1 MMLIR
6 LEWEGVMSKGF
17 VSLSVVILLWLV
29 LSQVLYAQSGKFC
42 LEKAASEIKLDKEVV
57 LINRDGN
64 SIKGRLVSFDL
75 PQSSIVISRFI
86 DNYAD
91 TSTFMETDIAKIKY
105 RKAKVKPGYML
116 LGFFGGMMTGLAVGG
131 AVCSSGW
138 EGMDCGLGIFFGGT
152 ATGLMLGTFL
162 PLVFPGYK
170 TIECKPDA
178 R

>member
-1 MMLIR
+1 MTR
-6 LEWEGVMSKGF
+6 PKWEGMMSKGL
-17 VSLSVVILLWLV
+17 VSLSTAILLWFS

-42 LEKAASEIKLDKEVV
+42 LEKAASEIKPDKEVV

-75 PQSSIVISRFI
+75 PQSSIIISRLI
-86 DNYAD
+86 NNYAD
-91 TSTFMETDIAKIKY
+91 TSIFMETDIAKIKY
-105 RKAKVKPGYML
+105 RKARIKPGYML
-116 LGFFGGMMTGLAVGG
+116 LGFFGGMMTGLVVGKT
-131 AVCSSGW
+131 ACSSGW

-162 PLVFPGYK
+162 PLAFPGYK
-170 TIECKPDA
+170 TIECKSDA